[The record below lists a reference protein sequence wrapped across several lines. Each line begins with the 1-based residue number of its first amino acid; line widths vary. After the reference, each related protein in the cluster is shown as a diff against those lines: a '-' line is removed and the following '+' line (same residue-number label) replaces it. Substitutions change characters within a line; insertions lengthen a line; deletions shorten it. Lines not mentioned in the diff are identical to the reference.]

1 MIKMIIKARRTYHES
16 AREFLR
22 VQNVGQLRQ
31 SIRTCLVV
39 LAAEDDPDKVSKG
52 GEQNLIRS
60 NSSRQILIIIN
71 KKFRWPDWSA
81 AVEQDWF
88 SWPHLV
94 LLLISP
100 RYRIVSPENQ
110 PWMADDT
117 FTMRPWT
124 ALSAAVWIILL
135 SNSFVN
141 RKWPLKKKNVQF

>member
-1 MIKMIIKARRTYHES
+1 MIKMIIKARRTYLES
-16 AREFLR
+16 ASEFLR
-22 VQNVGQLRQ
+22 VQNVGQLRE

-39 LAAEDDPDKVSKG
+39 LAAEDDSDKVSKG

-71 KKFRWPDWSA
+71 KKIQMDRSA
-81 AVEQDWF
+81 TVEQDWF

-94 LLLISP
+94 LRLISP

-124 ALSAAVWIILL
+124 PLSAAVRIILL

-141 RKWPLKKKNVQF
+141 RKWPEKKKNQF